1 MKVALELQ
9 PCCGNRS
16 GIGMYTYELARRM
29 RSGDGLE
36 FAGNVFNFLGRN
48 DNENALAGIEMPIR
62 VQKTM
67 PYGGYRRIWHRV
79 PIPYQALF
87 PPADL
92 SVFFN
97 FIVPPRIKG
106 KAIAVVY
113 DMTYLRYPETMN
125 ESNLRRIHRDIAY
138 SVARSDRIVTIS
150 QFSKREIHEL
160 LQVPSEKIEVV
171 YSAPSVTAETA
182 DFQMVQQRLGI
193 RRPYLLYVGTIE
205 PRKNLI
211 RLIQAFNR
219 LKKEV
224 GIPHQL
230 VLAGGGG
237 WKTEEIHRAAETTP
251 FADEI
256 RFTGY
261 LSSGEKNTLY
271 QNADAMV
278 FPSLYEGF
286 GMPPL
291 EAMLFGCPVIC
302 ADAASL
308 PEIAGTAAEL
318 VDPLDVQGIAQGIWR
333 VLSDSGRRAAL
344 VEQGRQQAVR
354 FSWDRSAEKMI
365 KICRETLDGK

>member
-160 LQVPSEKIEVV
+160 LQVPSEKIEVI

-219 LKKEV
+219 LKKEA

>member
-1 MKVALELQ
+1 MAL
-9 PCCGNRS
+9 G
-16 GIGMYTYELARRM
+16 
-29 RSGDGLE
+29 
-36 FAGNVFNFLGRN
+36 
-48 DNENALAGIEMPIR
+48 
-62 VQKTM
+62 
-67 PYGGYRRIWHRV
+67 
-79 PIPYQALF
+79 
-87 PPADL
+87 
-92 SVFFN
+92 
-97 FIVPPRIKG
+97 
-106 KAIAVVY
+106 
-113 DMTYLRYPETMN
+113 
-125 ESNLRRIHRDIAY
+125 
-138 SVARSDRIVTIS
+138 
-150 QFSKREIHEL
+150 
-160 LQVPSEKIEVV
+160 
-171 YSAPSVTAETA
+171 
-182 DFQMVQQRLGI
+182 
-193 RRPYLLYVGTIE
+193 
-205 PRKNLI
+205 
-211 RLIQAFNR
+211 
-219 LKKEV
+219 
-224 GIPHQL
+224 L

>member
-1 MKVALELQ
+1 MRVALELQ
-9 PCCGNRS
+9 PCCGKRS
-16 GIGMYTYELARRM
+16 GIGMYTYELASRM

-48 DNENALAGIEMPIR
+48 DNDSALAGIEMPIW
-62 VQKTM
+62 VQKAM

-106 KAIAVVY
+106 KAIAVIY

-171 YSAPSVTAETA
+171 YSAPSVTAEIA
-182 DFQMVQQRLGI
+182 EFQMVQQRLGI

-219 LKKEV
+219 LKKEA

-230 VLAGGGG
+230 VLAGGSG

-271 QNADAMV
+271 QNADAMI

-308 PEIAGTAAEL
+308 PEIVGRAAEL
-318 VDPLDVQGIAQGIWR
+318 VDPSDVQEIAQGIWR
-333 VLSDSGRRAAL
+333 VLSDSGRRAVL
-344 VEQGRQQAVR
+344 IEQGRQQAAQ

-365 KICRETLDGK
+365 KICRETLGGK